1 MRQPAKRFLFNALV
15 LLGAAAATAASEVT
29 LTLIQFPEK
38 RSIDVPFRANASA
51 PQNATLTGDVEARG
65 SQTEIELDFKNL
77 QPALLFGGRITSYVL
92 WAATRDG
99 AVHNLGEIPPTRA
112 TGNAKFQTGLKEFGM
127 FVTAEP
133 IPGIWRPSDM
143 VVFVSGPSTN
153 KYGKS
158 IPHSVSVLAP
168 ASPHDRESIGA
179 ARYDASEPI
188 ELAQARRVYATGVE
202 LGVDKYDPKSMTEA
216 ATTLAQATN
225 SIKSGGSSKAVVD
238 YSHRT
243 VSLVSS
249 AASRMVKDLEE
260 KKIADAAAR
269 RKAEMDTLAGKATA
283 AEAAAAAEATA
294 RAEADVS
301 RRQAEEAAGRA
312 EELRVRAESE
322 KDAAERAKAES
333 AAAAAALA
341 AQKSDLEA
349 QMAALVVE
357 KNAIAA
363 DREKV
368 QGERDAMA
376 ERLSGALAKVA
387 DTTKTARGLVVNLP
401 DILFDTGKSTLKT
414 GAMVTLAKLA
424 GVVSLYPD
432 LNLRIEGHTDSTG
445 SQEVNA
451 KLSKA
456 RALAVLDFLKEQ
468 GTPVARMQYDGY
480 ADKFPVA
487 GNETK
492 EGRARNRRVEVVLA
506 EGTIQPPG

>member
-1 MRQPAKRFLFNALV
+1 MRRPAKQFLFGAFV
-15 LLGAAAATAASEVT
+15 LLGAAAAAAASEVT

-38 RSIDVPFRANASA
+38 RSIDVPFRALASA
-51 PQNATLTGDVEARG
+51 PQGATLAGDVEARG
-65 SQTEIELDFKNL
+65 SQTEIELDFQNL

-99 AVHNLGEIPPTRA
+99 TVHNLGEIPPNRA
-112 TGNAKFQTGLKEFGM
+112 NGNAKFQTGLKEFGM

-143 VVFVSGPSTN
+143 VVFVSAPSPS
-153 KYGKS
+153 KYAKS
-158 IPHSVSVLAP
+158 IPHSFSLLAP

-188 ELAQARRVYATGVE
+188 ELAQARRVYEAGVE
-202 LGVDKYDPKSMTEA
+202 LGVDKYDPKSMNEA
-216 ATTLAQATN
+216 STTLAQATN
-225 SIKSGGSSKAVVD
+225 SMRSGGSSKAVVD

-249 AASRMVKDLEE
+249 AASRMAKDLEE
-260 KKIADAAAR
+260 KKIADEAAR
-269 RKAEMDTLAGKATA
+269 RRAEMDTLAGKATA
-283 AEAAAAAEATA
+283 AEEAAASADAS
-294 RAEADVS
+294 RA
-301 RRQAEEAAGRA
+301 
-312 EELRVRAESE
+312 RAESE

-368 QGERDAMA
+368 KVERDAMA

-445 SQEVNA
+445 SQEVNS

-468 GTPVARMQYDGY
+468 GTPVARMEYDGY

-492 EGRARNRRVEVVLA
+492 EGRARNRRVEVVMA